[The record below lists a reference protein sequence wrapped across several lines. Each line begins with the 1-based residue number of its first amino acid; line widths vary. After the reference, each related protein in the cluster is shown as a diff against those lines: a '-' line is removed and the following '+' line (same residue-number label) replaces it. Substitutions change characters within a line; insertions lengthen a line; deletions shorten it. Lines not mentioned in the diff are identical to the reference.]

1 MFNKLNQSKVNI
13 SSLPQI
19 GLTSVLRFTA
29 SWSEKYMFIEKYI
42 FIKWNYFNS

>member
-19 GLTSVLRFTA
+19 GLTSILRFTA
-29 SWSEKYMFIEKYI
+29 SWSEKYVYRKIYI
-42 FIKWNYFNS
+42 YQMELL